1 MPRFIAAAVSRWSVH
16 AGPGSGCTVRIHATL
31 ALRPAARL
39 LSPVLRWRLRADTRR
54 VLAELGRRV
63 ETGHPDPAR
72 AAPAGQRGDPAV
84 RTMRAPEPV

>member
-54 VLAELGRRV
+54 VLAELKHRV
-63 ETGHPDPAR
+63 ETGHPDPLR
-72 AAPAGQRGDPAV
+72 SPTSAAGEVPLCGP
-84 RTMRAPEPV
+84 